1 MFTNLIGSNTTL
13 TQAEGIVRTAID
25 DCNDQI
31 RTSVGGNADLGPETS
46 VNKTLGVVWSP
57 EFISGFDVSLDW
69 WNIQLSNTV
78 IAYTA
83 QAILDACIYDNNVQ
97 ACGLYNRKPDGSIDR
112 LLSSSINIGTTDVE
126 GYDLTI
132 GYRLP
137 EQSWGRLSFVL
148 DSTYT
153 SHYELNDD
161 GDDLVGE
168 PEVPAV

>member
-1 MFTNLIGSNTTL
+1 MRSIQPQARWQHRSTALI
-13 TQAEGIVRTAID
+13 
-25 DCNDQI
+25 
-31 RTSVGGNADLGPETS
+31 
-46 VNKTLGVVWSP
+46 
-57 EFISGFDVSLDW
+57 
-69 WNIQLSNTV
+69 
-78 IAYTA
+78 
-83 QAILDACIYDNNVQ
+83 
-97 ACGLYNRKPDGSIDR
+97 
-112 LLSSSINIGTTDVE
+112 SINIGTTDVE

-168 PEVPAV
+168 YANRLNFWRVRSNLLAR